1 MHPAQRVA
9 NPRVPAPPHAFP
21 AACKY
26 DLSASEERLDLIAD
40 LVVDTAMI
48 PPDTFARAMKGAPG
62 QSGGEAERFEVRMLA
77 TATVAGVQLTLPVR
91 VSRVFLRAKVR
102 LSLSLNGEAPYM
114 SMLAISFVTEPD
126 LDLAIDIGPV
136 REAIRCAGLS
146 GAQRSADPGAT
157 PSRPLAERS
166 RAAPRAPAA
175 VSGHRLRDRSP

>member
-91 VSRVFLRAKVR
+91 VS
-102 LSLSLNGEAPYM
+102 LSLNGEAPYM

-146 GAQRSADPGAT
+146 GAQRSSDPGAT